1 MFLWNVDIVDSPLRG
16 EYLTHFL
23 MRKNVET
30 HCPRHIKVDWV
41 VECDTAKKE
50 NRKKKKY
57 GEKKKKKKKKKPG
70 ASNVQCCSCY
80 IPFIYHF
87 KLRYFDGF
95 SAVRLL
101 VPMQR

>member
-41 VECDTAKKE
+41 VECDCQQRTHTDKQKIL
-50 NRKKKKY
+50 
-57 GEKKKKKKKKKPG
+57 GLKKKKKKPG